1 MPASME
7 GRDAEWSPWP
17 GRVRTALVAVA
28 AVVAV
33 VAILGALVAA
43 RWRAEAIALADAHVH
58 HETSHPG
65 WSFPARIVAPS
76 KGPDA
81 APRVLAW
88 LVGPDAELREHL
100 PLERAPRHLVD
111 AILAAEDRDFREH
124 AGVAWGSVLRALFA
138 NTAEGGY
145 VQGGSTLDMQVVR
158 AFTRQREKKLLRKL
172 REIVM
177 AQAIDE
183 HLGKDGILQVY
194 LDAPYLGQ
202 RGSTSIAGFQAA
214 SRHYFGKDAGQ
225 LSLAEAATLASILPA
240 PARFAPDRH
249 PARAK
254 ERRDRVLKTMAS
266 HFGYD
271 VKEALEAPVK
281 TVAPE
286 VLPELH
292 AAYLSAVRTWLDTR
306 LSPEVL
312 YGAGLVITASV
323 DLELQ
328 ATTEQL
334 FDEKLELYEKLIG
347 KRSKDGAPL
356 QAAAVLL
363 DVETRELRA
372 IYAGRDVEATHFN
385 RATQARRQG
394 GSAFK
399 PVVYAMAMAEK
410 VGPGGQPRFTA
421 ASLEPNA
428 PRVFRTPEGDWR
440 PRNIGGEYSPTAS
453 LAYALTWSQN
463 IATAS
468 LLEELGGP
476 KRLIAEA
483 ERLGFDTKGFKAELG
498 LALGQAEVTPLE
510 MATFTAIVASG
521 GLAKEVRPVSRV
533 VDARGRERVA
543 AAPDAKRVLDAEAAA
558 LTREL
563 MRMVVDFGT
572 GGTVRGAGGEPGY
585 SGPVLG
591 KTGTTDGEK
600 DVWFIGATPRYAG
613 AVWIG
618 YDLPAGLA
626 FSASDLAAPLFGWWL
641 HRVTARDGKPP
652 VFADEP
658 KLSHRWIC
666 SVTGRVANE
675 SCKGLYAPFVPGTE
689 PRDRCDDEH
698 VPALAHGEPVID
710 PETGAPVKPVYES
723 LWKKLAREKAEAELQ

>member
-1 MPASME
+1 ME

-17 GRVRTALVAVA
+17 GRVRTALIATAVA
-28 AVVAV
+28 A
-33 VAILGALVAA
+33 AIVGVLGAIVAA
-43 RWRAEAIALADAHVH
+43 RWRAEAVALADAHVQ
-58 HETSHPG
+58 HEVAHAG
-65 WSFPARIVAPS
+65 WSFPARIVAA
-76 KGPDA
+76 DT
-81 APRVLAW
+81 PRVLAW
-88 LVGPDAELREHL
+88 LVGPDGELREHL
-100 PLERAPRHLVD
+100 PLADAPKHLID
-111 AILAAEDRDFREH
+111 AILAAEDRDFRAH
-124 AGVAWGSVLRALFA
+124 GGVSWGAVIRAFFA
-138 NTAEGGY
+138 NTTEGGY
-145 VQGGSTLDMQVVR
+145 VQGGSTIDMQVVR

-177 AQAIDE
+177 AGAIDD
-183 HLGKDGILQVY
+183 HLGKDGVLQVY

-202 RGSTSIAGFQAA
+202 RGSYSVAGFQAA
-214 SRHYFGKDAGQ
+214 SRHYFGKDAER

-254 ERRDRVLKTMAS
+254 ERRDRLLKTLGS
-266 HFGYD
+266 EFGYD
-271 VKEALEAPVK
+271 VEAALAEPVK
-281 TVAPE
+281 TVEPE
-286 VLPELH
+286 ALPELH
-292 AAYLSAVRTWLDTR
+292 PAYLSFVRSWLESR
-306 LSPEVL
+306 LSDEVL

-323 DLELQ
+323 ELGLQ
-328 ATTEQL
+328 AATEAL
-334 FDEKLELYEKLIG
+334 FEEKLELYEKLIA
-347 KRSKDGAPL
+347 KKPKDGAPL

-363 DVETRELRA
+363 DVETREVRA
-372 IYAGRDVEATHFN
+372 LYAGRDVEATHFN

-421 ASLEPNA
+421 ASIEPNS
-428 PRVFRTPEGDWR
+428 PKVFKTAAGDWH

-453 LAYALTWSQN
+453 LAHALTWSQN

-476 KRLIAEA
+476 KRLIAQA
-483 ERLGFDTKGFKAELG
+483 ARLGFDTKDFKPELG

-510 MATFTAIVASG
+510 MATFAGIIASG
-521 GLAKEVRPVSRV
+521 GLAREVRPVVRA
-533 VDARGRERVA
+533 VDARGRERIA
-543 AAPDAKRVLDAEAAA
+543 AAPEATRVLDAEAAA

-572 GGTVRGAGGEPGY
+572 GGTVRGAGGEAGY

-600 DVWFIGATPRYAG
+600 DLWFIGATPRYAG
-613 AVWIG
+613 AVWLG
-618 YDLPAGLA
+618 YDLPSGLA

-641 HRVTARDGKPP
+641 HRITAKDGKPP
-652 VFADEP
+652 TFAEEP

-666 SVTGRVANE
+666 SVTGRLANE
-675 SCKGLYAPFVPGTE
+675 SCKSLYAPFVPGTE
-689 PRDRCDDEH
+689 PRDHCGEAH
-698 VPALAHGEPVID
+698 SPALAHGEPVID
-710 PETGAPVKPVYES
+710 PETGESTKPVYES
-723 LWKKLAREKAEAELQ
+723 LWKRLAREKAESELQ